1 MLGHYNKTHQVKKT
15 VVVFYDSIKDILI
28 MQTHYYSYS
37 LTFKGDV
44 EKFLSAA

>member
-1 MLGHYNKTHQVKKT
+1 
-15 VVVFYDSIKDILI
+15 